1 MKNQTL
7 LTTTA
12 YERIKEQILNQ
23 ELLPGSAIGEIE
35 LAQQLEMS
43 RTPVRDAIKRL
54 ESEGLVEVIP
64 RKGTFIRHL
73 TANELVMCYEVTEG
87 LEGMLAYHIATKVK
101 EGLIKKEEFQ
111 PLHQCIEDMDTYYE
125 QNNPKSWVMSDEK
138 FHDILYSLCDNTI
151 LREYIAKIQTQF
163 NCVSWFVTPRV
174 DRKLSNE
181 EHKELY
187 RSLLEGDAEKAR
199 RVAQT
204 QRARIRE
211 EIRANYI

>member
-1 MKNQTL
+1 MKTHTS
-7 LTTTA
+7 LTAAA
-12 YERIKEQILNQ
+12 YESIKEQILNQ
-23 ELLPGSAIGEIE
+23 VLRPGSAIGEIE

-73 TANELVMCYEVTEG
+73 TANELIMCYEVTEG
-87 LEGMLAYHIATKVK
+87 LEGMLAYHIAAQVRDGMITK
-101 EGLIKKEEFQ
+101 EQLH
-111 PLHQCIEDMDTYYE
+111 PLYQCIENMDAYYE
-125 QNNPKSWVMSDEK
+125 QNDPKSWVMTDEK
-138 FHDILYSLCDNTI
+138 YHEILYSLCDNTI
-151 LREYIAKIQTQF
+151 LREYIQKIRTQF
-163 NCVSWFVTPRV
+163 NCVSWFITPRV

-187 RSLLEGDAEKAR
+187 QSLMDGDAERAR
-199 RVAQT
+199 AIAQA

-211 EIRANYI
+211 EIKKNYI